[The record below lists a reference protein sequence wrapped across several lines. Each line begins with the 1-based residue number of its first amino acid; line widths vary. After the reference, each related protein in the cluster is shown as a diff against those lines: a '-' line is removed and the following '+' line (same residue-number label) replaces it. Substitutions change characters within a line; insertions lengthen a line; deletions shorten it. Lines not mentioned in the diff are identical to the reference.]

1 MRADAIASPM
11 PREPPVTIATWPSR
25 EFAMN
30 RLYDRHLALSCEIPR
45 PRFHRRPTMLHAHL
59 QAMPAAGRHALRRV
73 ADEVAHAEL
82 LENSRERRGEI
93 LRRFDRE
100 KPAARHFAQVT
111 QETDAVLA
119 DFDAIHHHVA

>member
-1 MRADAIASPM
+1 MRAAAIASPM

-25 EFAMN
+25 EFDMN

-45 PRFHRRPTMLHAHL
+45 PRLHCGSPVLHADL
-59 QAMPAAGRHALRRV
+59 QPMPPAGRHALRRV

-82 LENSRERRGEI
+82 FENSGERRGEI

-100 KPAARHFAQVT
+100 EPPTRH
-111 QETDAVLA
+111 
-119 DFDAIHHHVA
+119 